1 MKPLKILI
9 TTQHFYPENFRI
21 NSVAKSLVD
30 MGYEVDVIT
39 GLPNYPSGKVFAGYS
54 KSWLRFDSHKGI
66 NIFRVPIFARGTASN
81 LSLILNYLSF
91 VISASLFG
99 FWRLKKHYD
108 VIFCYGTSP
117 ILQAIPAILFAKKN
131 QAPLILNVQDLWP
144 ESISATGRIHSPL
157 LMKLLSRLVRW
168 IYKHSTILLVQSE
181 AFKDSILRLNPVA
194 DVVYWPNSVD
204 PLFYSGQPK
213 EVAPSLVELFSKS
226 AFTVTFAGNIGA
238 AQSIKTIVHAAQLL
252 NAKTTIKII
261 MLGDGSMRE
270 WALQEKK
277 KRGIDNLFLP
287 GSFPEDQMPSI
298 YKKSSCL
305 LVSLTNKSIFNLTI
319 PNKIQGYLALGR
331 PIIGSLNGASAKII
345 TEAEAGLIAQAEN
358 AEMLAERIIEM
369 SNKSSED
376 LEILGNNARR
386 YFQKHF
392 EHGELMTR
400 LDTII
405 KGVIRV

>member
-1 MKPLKILI
+1 MKSLKILI
-9 TTQHFYPENFRI
+9 STQHFYPENFRI
-21 NSVAKSLVD
+21 NSVARSLVD

-54 KSWLRFDSHKGI
+54 KSWLKYDSYKGI
-66 NIFRVPIFARGTASN
+66 NIFRVPIFARGAASN
-81 LSLILNYLSF
+81 LSLTLNYLSF
-91 VISASLFG
+91 VISACLFG
-99 FWRLKKHYD
+99 HWRLKKQYD
-108 VIFCYGTSP
+108 AVFCYGTSP

-144 ESISATGRIHSPL
+144 ESVSATDRIHSPYVI
-157 LMKLLSRLVRW
+157 KFLSKFVHW

-181 AFKDSILRLNPVA
+181 AFRDPILRLSPAA

-213 EVAPSLVELFSKS
+213 QMLPSLEEIFSKS
-226 AFTVTFAGNIGA
+226 IFTVTFAGNIGS
-238 AQSIKTIVHAAQLL
+238 AQSIKTIVHAAKIL
-252 NAKTTIKII
+252 NARSTIKII
-261 MLGDGSMRE
+261 LIGDGSMRE
-270 WALQEKK
+270 WALREKK
-277 KRGIDNLFLP
+277 NWGIDNLFLP

-298 YKKSSCL
+298 YEKSSCL

-331 PIIGSLNGASAKII
+331 PIIGSLNGISANII
-345 TEAEAGLIAQAEN
+345 AEAGAGLVAQAEN

-369 SNKSSED
+369 SNKSDED

-392 EHGELMTR
+392 EHGKLMAR
-400 LDTII
+400 LDAII
-405 KGVIRV
+405 KGAIG